1 MALWGGAGR
10 RVVRGGGRCGS
21 RPLYWTKAD
30 GTLWVASDPKALFAA
45 VPGRAQLSVRGLLQ
59 AFSYWAP
66 LDPDTAWEGVHSLP
80 PGHVL
85 AIEADGRETLAR
97 YWDWTFP
104 DAADTRPTRF
114 WSIEQA
120 VGELRERLVDAVRLQ
135 LSADVPVGA
144 YLSGGLDSS
153 GLGRLVPGFPDTP
166 LPTLS
171 VPFTHPQYP

>member
-1 MALWGGAGR
+1 MRISDWSSDVCSSDL
-10 RVVRGGGRCGS
+10 
-21 RPLYWTKAD
+21 D
-30 GTLWVASDPKALFAA
+30 GTLWFASEPKALFAA

-104 DAADTRPTRF
+104 DAADT
-114 WSIEQA
+114 A
-120 VGELRERLVDAVRLQ
+120 DAVREHRTGGRRAARAAGRSEEHTSELQ
-135 LSADVPVGA
+135 S
-144 YLSGGLDSS
+144 
-153 GLGRLVPGFPDTP
+153 
-166 LPTLS
+166 
-171 VPFTHPQYP
+171 

>member
-1 MALWGGAGR
+1 M
-10 RVVRGGGRCGS
+10 RGF
-21 RPLYWTKAD
+21 
-30 GTLWVASDPKALFAA
+30 ASEPKARFAA

-85 AIEADGRETLAR
+85 AIEADGRETLTR

-104 DAADTRPTRF
+104 DAADTRPARF
-114 WSIEQA
+114 GDIEQA

-135 LSADVPVGA
+135 LRADVPVGA

-153 GLGRLVPGFPDTP
+153 GIVEIGRAHVCTP
-166 LPTLS
+166 VTNAHHVCRLLLDKK
-171 VPFTHPQYP
+171 